1 MSWLSGIGARIKGAI
16 GGALGGA
23 PSPGGAAPQN
33 APATPGP
40 TPDPMPGPHAMFFQ
54 PGYTPPAT
62 KSASGPFA
70 PQINVTVHG
79 QADGRRIAETVG
91 EELRK
96 AYADYGFV
104 TAAA

>member
-1 MSWLSGIGARIKGAI
+1 MI
-16 GGALGGA
+16 
-23 PSPGGAAPQN
+23 
-33 APATPGP
+33 
-40 TPDPMPGPHAMFFQ
+40 FQ
-54 PGYTPPAT
+54 PGRVGPETR
-62 KSASGPFA
+62 SASGPFA

-79 QADGRRIAETVG
+79 GADGRRIAETVG